1 MKISFH
7 TLGCKVNAYE
17 SEAIWD
23 LFQDLGYERV
33 SFGEVVD
40 VCVINT
46 CTVTN
51 QGDAK
56 SRKIIRQAVQHSPDA
71 IIVVMG
77 CFTQLK
83 GDEVLSIPGVKIV
96 LGTNNRHLI
105 PDYIQEYMQT
115 QIPLN
120 KVKPFVKQEEFE
132 PLQIKGFAKHQRAFL
147 KIQDGCNHF
156 CSYCIIPYARG
167 RVRSKAPNAVLQ
179 EAKALLEH
187 DHKELILTGIHTG
200 GYGED
205 FEGYDFA
212 DLLRDF
218 ATLEGDFRIRISSI
232 EINEL
237 TDEVLSILQNQRFC
251 PHLHIP
257 LQSGSE
263 RILKLMNRKYSKAQY
278 LDKITQI
285 RSLFPDIAITTDVIV
300 GFPSETETDFEEMM
314 AFIETIGFS
323 ELHVFPYSNRSGT
336 VASKMPQQID
346 QAVKKA
352 RVSRLLSLNDVLAK
366 RYIQSQIGRDLD
378 VVVETYQEGY
388 LKGHSGN
395 YLTVLFP
402 GNPNEVGSRQRV
414 RLVEEHYPES
424 LAIRSK

>member
-17 SEAIWD
+17 SEAIWE
-23 LFQDLGYERV
+23 LFQDIGYERV
-33 SFGEVVD
+33 PFGEVVD

-56 SRKIIRQAVQHSPDA
+56 SRKIIRQAVQSSPDA
-71 IIVVMG
+71 IVVVMG

-96 LGTNNRHLI
+96 LGTNHRHLI
-105 PDYIQEYMQT
+105 PEYIQEYLQT
-115 QIPLN
+115 QTPLN
-120 KVKPFVKQEEFE
+120 KVNPLGKQEEFE
-132 PLQIKGFAKHQRAFL
+132 ALQIKDFAKHQRAFL

-179 EAKALLEH
+179 EAKALLDH
-187 DHKELILTGIHTG
+187 HHKELILTGIHTG

-205 FEGYDFA
+205 FDGYDFA
-212 DLLRDF
+212 DLLNDLSR
-218 ATLEGDFRIRISSI
+218 LEGDFRIRISSI

-237 TDEVLSILQNQRFC
+237 TDEVLAILQNKRFC

-263 RILKLMNRKYSKAQY
+263 RILKLMNRKYTKAQY
-278 LDKITQI
+278 LDKINQI
-285 RSLFPDIAITTDVIV
+285 RSLFENIAITTDVIV
-300 GFPSETETDFEEMM
+300 GFPSETEADFLEMM
-314 AFIETIGFS
+314 EFIQTIGFS

-336 VASKMPQQID
+336 LASKMPNQVD
-346 QAVKKA
+346 QAVKKE
-352 RVSRLLSLNDVLAK
+352 RVARLLTLNNILAK
-366 RYIQSQIGRDLD
+366 QYIQTQVGRDLD
-378 VVVETYQEGY
+378 VIVETFHDGL

-395 YLTVLFP
+395 YLTVVFP
-402 GNPNEVGSRQRV
+402 GDQAEVGTRQTV
-414 RLVEEHYPES
+414 CLVEEKYPES
-424 LAIRSK
+424 PAVRSK